1 MRIYFDNCCF
11 NRPFDDQTQLRINLE
26 TEAKIQIQNEIVNG
40 RFELV
45 WSYILDFENAMNLF
59 EVRRNVVES
68 WRKYARI
75 DIDENEDILRTAIE
89 IEEAGLKGKDALH
102 VACAISARCDW
113 FLTTDDQII
122 NKAGKIR
129 NIRISDPISFAKEIE
144 L

>member
-59 EVRRNVVES
+59 EVRRNV
-68 WRKYARI
+68 
-75 DIDENEDILRTAIE
+75 
-89 IEEAGLKGKDALH
+89 
-102 VACAISARCDW
+102 
-113 FLTTDDQII
+113 F
-122 NKAGKIR
+122 
-129 NIRISDPISFAKEIE
+129 
-144 L
+144 